1 MVSAY
6 IDSSVLLRVVLTQPD
21 RLAEWSTIELMV
33 TSALTEVECLRTLD
47 RRRRQGLLDDQ
58 ELADRR
64 GLTIRLI
71 ERMERVDISGV
82 VLRRAAEPF
91 PTPLGTLDAIHLAT
105 ALLWGQSRS
114 GLPALATHDVELAT
128 AGRALGFATV
138 GT

>member
-1 MVSAY
+1 MIAY

-21 RLAEWSTIELMV
+21 RLSEWSALEQGV

-64 GLTIRLI
+64 GLALRLL
-71 ERMERVDISGV
+71 ERMERVDVSPV

-91 PTPLGTLDAIHLAT
+91 PTPLGTLDAIHLST

-114 GLPALATHDVELAT
+114 ALPTVATHDFQMAT
-128 AGRALGFATV
+128 AGRALGFSTV
-138 GT
+138 GV